1 MTNCRTQRQKT
12 TIISCSTWKTISINN
27 FYIVLFKFISK
38 NYFYKKFDV
47 LEKGLVIKST
57 GSWYT
62 VESENGELFECKI
75 KGNFRIKGI
84 KSTNPVAVGD
94 RVDFLIQPKSGENDP
109 KNMGLITAISDRKN
123 YIVRRSPNLSKQ
135 SHIIAANID
144 QAILIATINYP
155 VTTTT
160 FIDRYLASAEA
171 YRIPVLLVF
180 NKTDRY
186 NKTQQEELQKLTTIY
201 KKIGYKCLATSAE
214 NKQGIEELK
223 QAIKNKTN
231 VINGHSGVGKSTLI
245 NLIQPGLNIKTK
257 EISDVH
263 KTGKHTTTYSTLY
276 KLSFGGYI
284 IDTPG
289 IKGFGMLDM
298 EAWEIT
304 HYFPEI
310 FKISQK
316 CQYNNCSHT
325 HEPGCAVK
333 AAVEQGEIAT
343 SRFISYLGLLESDD
357 KYRPAY

>member
-1 MTNCRTQRQKT
+1 ME
-12 TIISCSTWKTISINN
+12 
-27 FYIVLFKFISK
+27 
-38 NYFYKKFDV
+38 D
-47 LEKGLVIKST
+47 
-57 GSWYT
+57 
-62 VESENGELFECKI
+62 ENGEVFDCKV
-75 KGNFRIKGI
+75 KGNFRIKDI

-94 RVDFLIQPKSGENDP
+94 KVDFILQEDAEHRVDKKRGW
-109 KNMGLITAISDRKN
+109 ITSIDDRKN

-144 QAILIATINYP
+144 QAVLIATIAWP

-160 FIDRYLASAEA
+160 FIDRFLASAEA

-186 NKTQQEELQKLTTIY
+186 NNEQTTKMNELISVY
-201 KKIGYKCLATSAE
+201 SKIGYKCLKTSAK
-214 NKQGIEELK
+214 NRTGLDELK
-223 QAIKNKTN
+223 EALKDKTN

-245 NLIQPGLNIKTK
+245 NILEPGLNLKTS
-257 EISDVH
+257 EISDMH
-263 KTGKHTTTYSTLY
+263 KTGKHTTAFSAMY

-289 IKGFGMLDM
+289 IKGFGMLNM
-298 EAWEIT
+298 EAWEIS

-310 FKISQK
+310 FNLSKY

-333 AAVEQGEIAT
+333 EAVENGEIAE
-343 SRFISYLGLLESDD
+343 SRFISYLGLLEGDD
-357 KYRPAY
+357 KYRKPY